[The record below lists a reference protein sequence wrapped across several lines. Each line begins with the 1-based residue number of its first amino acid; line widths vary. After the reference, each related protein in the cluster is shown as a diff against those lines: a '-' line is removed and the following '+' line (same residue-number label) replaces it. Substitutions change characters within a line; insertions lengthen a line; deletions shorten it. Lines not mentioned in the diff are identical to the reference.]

1 MKLLRH
7 ILSHLFLIFFLI
19 IVVSLFY
26 YRSLLLPEHLLV
38 KVNNTVE
45 SIYSPALKFSSNK
58 NYFWA
63 KEATPTEAAKPEV
76 AVVEATP
83 TEAAKPEVAV
93 VEATPTEAA
102 KPEVAVVEA
111 TPTEAAKPE
120 VAVVEATPTKESSK
134 SLDTQKQTPD
144 SLNNVIGTKHNLL
157 VNARTAFM
165 RNNLKMSEQYYIQ
178 LTNLDHGNPDIY
190 GELGNVYY
198 KQGKWN
204 EAGQA
209 YYEAAVRLLAKRQ
222 YARVFYLQRIIK
234 GLNPTLAEKLS
245 QLIPSK

>member
-38 KVNNTVE
+38 KVNTTVE
-45 SIYSPALKFSSNK
+45 SIYSPALKFSSDK

-63 KEATPTEAAKPEV
+63 KKVKPEVAAEEATPTEEVKPEV
-76 AVVEATP
+76 AAVEATP
-83 TEAAKPEVAV
+83 KEEVKPKMAATETTPEK
-93 VEATPTEAA
+93 TSSDS
-102 KPEVAVVEA
+102 KN
-111 TPTEAAKPE
+111 
-120 VAVVEATPTKESSK
+120 TK
-134 SLDTQKQTPD
+134 KQTKN
-144 SLNNVIGTKHNLL
+144 SVNNVIDSKRNLL
-157 VNARTAFM
+157 INARTAFM

-198 KQGKWN
+198 RQGKWN

-209 YYEAAVRLLAKRQ
+209 YYEATVRLLAKRQ
-222 YARVFYLQRIIK
+222 YARVFYMQRIIK